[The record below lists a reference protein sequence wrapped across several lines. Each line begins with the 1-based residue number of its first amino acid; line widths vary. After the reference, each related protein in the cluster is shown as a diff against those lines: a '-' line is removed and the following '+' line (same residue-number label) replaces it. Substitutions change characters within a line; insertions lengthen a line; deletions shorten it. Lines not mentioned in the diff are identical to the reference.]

1 MSLFNSKEPE
11 KGIKPQQATSE
22 RPQRDAIQQPAPV
35 TPSPAPI
42 VLDNKSQTPSAPVPK
57 TTSTAAPASDARAYL
72 DAGSRISGKLYFE
85 TAARIDGQVEG
96 EIAAKDTLT
105 IGESAVVAA
114 QIKAGS
120 VIVAGKVSG
129 DIVANQRIEIRPS
142 AKVLGNVTAPTLVIH
157 EGALFEGHCAMAAEV
172 VDDRKVTVF
181 TKEERMAQAAGSK
194 P

>member
-11 KGIKPQQATSE
+11 KSIKPQQATTE
-22 RPQRDAIQQPAPV
+22 RPQRDAIQATPVAP
-35 TPSPAPI
+35 TAAPI
-42 VLDNKSQTPSAPVPK
+42 VLENKAAASPTPPSRPTSSAA
-57 TTSTAAPASDARAYL
+57 SASDARAYL
-72 DAGSRISGKLYFE
+72 DAGSRISGKLYFD
-85 TAARIDGQVEG
+85 TPARIDGQVEG
-96 EIAAKDTLT
+96 EIAAKELLT

-114 QIKAGS
+114 QIKAAT

-157 EGALFEGHCAMAAEV
+157 EGALFEGHCTMAAEV
-172 VDDRKVTVF
+172 MDDRKVTVF
-181 TKEERMAQAAGSK
+181 PKEERMAQAAGSK